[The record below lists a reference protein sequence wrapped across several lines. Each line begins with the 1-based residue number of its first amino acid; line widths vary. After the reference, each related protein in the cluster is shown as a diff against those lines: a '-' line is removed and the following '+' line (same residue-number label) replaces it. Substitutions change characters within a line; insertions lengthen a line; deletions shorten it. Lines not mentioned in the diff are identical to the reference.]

1 MTQAILYSRF
11 SSTQQADGDSLRRQ
25 TELAERFCMTH
36 GLELSSMT
44 FEDLGVSGWKEVQRD
59 GLKSLLRAVERGVVP
74 NDSFILVEAA
84 DRLSRKGWEDVTK
97 IVSELV
103 SRGCS
108 LVTIENGQIYNSTNF
123 KTLAGV
129 LPLMISAD
137 LAKQESDRKS
147 QRIRSVKTSKRTN
160 RVIQG
165 NQPFW
170 IDIIDGVPVLNNKAS
185 LARRIVDLSL
195 SGKRPLAIVREFNTE
210 RLESP
215 NGGIWQVAVIRS
227 ILKNTILYG
236 AKTYFESRDGEY
248 KAVETVAGLYPKIC
262 TKQEFDI
269 IKTGSG
275 VKGRKA
281 KGPFSTLLR
290 CSCGRPLVI
299 KGRRKRNKDTS
310 EVDTYR
316 VCSGS
321 IDGVCTLKG
330 YYKNIDEILL
340 GLVSYI
346 EVPTDKPAPINNDDR
361 ISELEQRLIDL
372 DIMRKE
378 NKGKTRILQM
388 VFEEIEEVENELEE
402 LNKEEVID
410 QTEVDLKT
418 ILDIEDSDNQNAL
431 LKRII
436 KKIEC
441 KKEGYLTHVHI
452 VFKTRFQRKFIID
465 QSRKLKGGYE
475 IKKVGVGDE
484 RLKQELA
491 QFGQEEE

>member
-11 SSTQQADGDSLRRQ
+11 SSAQQAEGDSLRRQ
-25 TELAERFCMTH
+25 TERAELFCSQH
-36 GLELSSMT
+36 GLELSEIT
-44 FEDLGVSGWKEVQRD
+44 YADLGISGWKQVQRD
-59 GLKSLLRAVERGVVP
+59 GLESLLRAIDTGAIP
-74 NDSFILVEAA
+74 SDSFILVEAA
-84 DRLSRKGWEDVTK
+84 DRLSRRGFIHILELVTK
-97 IVSELV
+97 LV
-103 SRGCS
+103 NSGCS
-108 LVTIENGQIYNSTNF
+108 LVTIENGQIYNKTNIHS
-123 KTLAGV
+123 LATA
-129 LPLMISAD
+129 LPLIISAD
-137 LAKQESDRKS
+137 LAQQESQRKS
-147 QRIRSVKTSKRTN
+147 ERVRAAKTAKRN
-160 RVIQG
+160 QRVIQG

-170 IDIIDGVPVLNNKAS
+170 IDIKDGVPVLNNKAS

-275 VKGRKA
+275 EKGRKA

-299 KGRRKRNKDTS
+299 KGRRGN
-310 EVDTYR
+310 DTYR
-316 VCSGS
+316 VCGGS
-321 IDGVCTLKG
+321 IDGVCDLKG

-340 GLVSYI
+340 GLVAYI
-346 EVPTDKPAPINNDDR
+346 EVPNDKPVQINNDDR

-372 DIMRKE
+372 DAMRKE

-418 ILDIEDSDNQNAL
+418 ILDVEDSDNQNAI

-441 KKEGYLTHVHI
+441 KKDGYQTHVHI

-491 QFGQEEE
+491 QFGEVEDDI

>member
-1 MTQAILYSRF
+1 MPQAILYSRF
-11 SSTQQADGDSLRRQ
+11 SSAQQADGDSLRRQ
-25 TELAERFCMTH
+25 TEMAERFCMTH

-59 GLKSLLRAVERGVVP
+59 GLKSLLKAVERGVVP
-74 NDSFILVEAA
+74 NDSYILVEAA

-147 QRIRSVKTSKRTN
+147 ARIRSVKTSKRTN

-170 IDIIDGVPVLNNKAS
+170 IDIVDSSPVLNDKAP

-215 NGGIWQVAVIRS
+215 NGGVWQVAVIRS

-248 KAVETVAGLYPKIC
+248 KPVETVAGLYPKIC
-262 TKQEFDI
+262 TKAEFDL

-275 VKGRKA
+275 TKGRKA
-281 KGPFSTLLR
+281 KGPFSTILR

-299 KGRRKRNKDTS
+299 KGKRGD
-310 EVDTYR
+310 DTYR
-316 VCSGS
+316 VCAGS
-321 IDGVCTLKG
+321 IDGVCDLKG

-340 GLVSYI
+340 NQLAFI
-346 EVPTDKPAPINNDDR
+346 EIPNDKPVESINNDER

-372 DIMRKE
+372 DEMRKA

-388 VFEEIEEVENELEE
+388 VFEEIEEVEQELEE
-402 LNKEEVID
+402 LNKEEPISQD
-410 QTEVDLKT
+410 DIDLKT
-418 ILDIEDSDNQNAL
+418 IIDIEDSDKQNAI
-431 LKRII
+431 LKRLI
-436 KKIEC
+436 KNIEC
-441 KKEGYLTHVHI
+441 KKEGYHTHVHI
-452 VFKTRFQRKFIID
+452 VFRTRFQRKMIID
-465 QSRKLKGGYE
+465 QSRRLKGGYE
-475 IKKVGVGDE
+475 IQKVNIGEE
-484 RLKQELA
+484 RLRQELA
-491 QFGQEEE
+491 KLEIPEEE

>member
-11 SSTQQADGDSLRRQ
+11 SSAQQADGDSLRRQ

-227 ILKNTILYG
+227 ILRNTILYG

-299 KGRRKRNKDTS
+299 KGRRGN
-310 EVDTYR
+310 DTYR

-321 IDGVCTLKG
+321 IDGVCDLKG

-346 EVPTDKPAPINNDDR
+346 EVPNDKPAPINNDDR

-372 DIMRKE
+372 DTMRKE

-410 QTEVDLKT
+410 IDGVGLKN
-418 ILDIEDSDNQNAL
+418 ISDIEDSDNQNAI

-441 KKEGYLTHVHI
+441 KKDGYQTHVHI

-465 QSRKLKGGYE
+465 QSRKLKGGYN
-475 IKKVGVGDE
+475 IIRIGVGDE

-491 QFGQEEE
+491 QFGEVEDDI

>member
-1 MTQAILYSRF
+1 MPQAILYSRF
-11 SSTQQADGDSLRRQ
+11 SSSQQADGDSLRRQ
-25 TELAERFCMTH
+25 TEMAERFCMTH

-44 FEDLGVSGWKEVQRD
+44 FEDLGVSGWKEVLRD
-59 GLKSLLRAVERGVVP
+59 GLKSLLKAVERGVVP

-97 IVSELV
+97 IVSELI

-147 QRIRSVKTSKRTN
+147 QRIRSVKTAKREQ

-170 IDIIDGVPVLNNKAS
+170 IDIVDGAPVLNAKAP

-215 NGGIWQVAVIRS
+215 NGGVWQVAVIRS

-248 KAVETVAGLYPKIC
+248 TPVETVAGLYPKIC
-262 TKQEFDI
+262 TKAEFDI
-269 IKTGSG
+269 IKTGTG
-275 VKGRKA
+275 KKGRKG

-290 CSCGRPLVI
+290 CVCGRPLVI
-299 KGRRKRNKDTS
+299 KGRRGD
-310 EVDTYR
+310 DTYR

-321 IDGVCTLKG
+321 IDNVCKLKG

-340 GLVSYI
+340 NQVAFI
-346 EVPTDKPAPINNDDR
+346 EVPNDKPVEVNNDER

-372 DIMRKE
+372 DEMRKE

-388 VFEEIEEVENELEE
+388 VFEEIEEVEQELEE
-402 LNKEEVID
+402 LNKEEPISQD
-410 QTEVDLKT
+410 DIDLKT
-418 ILDIEDSDNQNAL
+418 IMDIEDSDKQNAI
-431 LKRII
+431 LKRRI

-441 KKEGYLTHVHI
+441 FKDGYFTNVHI
-452 VFKTRFQRKFIID
+452 VFRTGFQRKMIID

-475 IKKVGVGDE
+475 VMGVAIGGD
-484 RLKQELA
+484 RLRQELEEL
-491 QFGQEEE
+491 GQEEE